1 MRGSDLRALSV
12 TVMPGAPDAGS
23 SEAYFLLRFALGI
36 LGRMYGD
43 CAGKLRGSA
52 TWSLGSLIG
61 RLSRADKNCRAKE
74 ISAIVNSSILS
85 VGNCLVKGRVAR
97 IKRRIARWW
106 GETDDAAGSVCYAE
120 LA

>member
-1 MRGSDLRALSV
+1 M
-12 TVMPGAPDAGS
+12 
-23 SEAYFLLRFALGI
+23 
-36 LGRMYGD
+36 
-43 CAGKLRGSA
+43 
-52 TWSLGSLIG
+52 
-61 RLSRADKNCRAKE
+61 
-74 ISAIVNSSILS
+74 NSSILS